1 MREAIVE
8 MNILVEFG
16 LMTTAEAGRVI
27 ARLED
32 AR

>member
-1 MREAIVE
+1 MREAIEE

-16 LMTTAEAGRVI
+16 LMTTAEAGRVL
-27 ARLED
+27 ARLEE